1 MRVTRLPGPG
11 AAGLLAAT
19 GLLLTPAHP
28 AHATAHAPVQ
38 AAASNTCPGASGVTV
53 VVDFN
58 ELPAGAEHQV
68 GCDPDASGRA
78 VDHFQRAGFAL
89 TEHATQQGYICQVN
103 GQPADRDCLANDAFW
118 SLWWSDGRSGTWVFS
133 TSGVTS
139 LRVPEGGYVA
149 FAWHEGSG
157 KAAPPDVAPTPR
169 VATATPTPSPTK
181 GSASTGGGT
190 GGTGGTGSNDGNGDN
205 GDNGTPTDRTSAS
218 PSTTPSASA
227 SPSGTPSSTATALPT
242 EATSSAVPG
251 AEDIT
256 AGPETDDVAHT
267 DDESGPFPTWAL
279 VGLGVGVLG
288 AAGGVPLIR
297 RRLG

>member
-1 MRVTRLPGPG
+1 MRVARILGPV

-19 GLLLTPAHP
+19 GLLFTPADAVP
-28 AHATAHAPVQ
+28 ARV
-38 AAASNTCPGASGVTV
+38 AASNACAGASGVTV

-78 VDHFQRAGFAL
+78 VDHFQRAGFTL
-89 TEHATQQGYICQVN
+89 TEHATQQGYTCQVN
-103 GQPADRDCLANDAFW
+103 GQPSDRDCLANDAFW
-118 SLWWSDGRSGTWVFS
+118 SLWWSDGKSGRWVFS

-149 FAWHEGSG
+149 FAWHEGAG
-157 KAAPPDVAPTPR
+157 NAAPPDVRATPR
-169 VATATPTPSPTK
+169 VATASPTPTPTK
-181 GSASTGGGT
+181 GTGSTGSTGGTSGST
-190 GGTGGTGSNDGNGDN
+190 GGKGGKGGDQ
-205 GDNGTPTDRTSAS
+205 SS
-218 PSTTPSASA
+218 PAEPSASA
-227 SPSGTPSSTATALPT
+227 SPSATPSAGASPTGGPSGTTSASTTTPT
-242 EATSSAVPG
+242 DASSSALPG

-256 AGPETDDVAHT
+256 AGPETGDVAHT
-267 DDESGPFPTWAL
+267 DDDSGPFPTWAV

-288 AAGGVPLIR
+288 AAGAVPLIR

>member
-1 MRVTRLPGPG
+1 MRVTRVLGPV
-11 AAGLLAAT
+11 AAGLLAAA
-19 GLLLTPAHP
+19 GLLLTPAQP
-28 AHATAHAPVQ
+28 AHATAR
-38 AAASNTCPGASGVTV
+38 AAASNACPGATGVTV

-58 ELPAGAEHQV
+58 ELPAGAERQV
-68 GCDPDASGRA
+68 GCDPDAGGRA
-78 VDHFQRAGFAL
+78 VDHFDRAGFTL
-89 TEHATQQGYICQVN
+89 TEHATEQDYICQVN

-118 SLWWSDGRSGTWVFS
+118 SLWWSDGRSGKWVFS

-157 KAAPPDVAPTPR
+157 NAAPPDVAPTPR

-181 GSASTGGGT
+181 GTGSTSTSTGST
-190 GGTGGTGSNDGNGDN
+190 GDKGSKGDN
-205 GDNGTPTDRTSAS
+205 GDEGTPAEPSTSATAS
-218 PSTTPSASA
+218 GAASASA
-227 SPSGTPSSTATALPT
+227 SPSADPSSTASTTGPT
-242 EATSSAVPG
+242 DATSSAVPG

-256 AGPETDDVAHT
+256 AGPETGDVAHT
-267 DDESGPFPTWAL
+267 DDESGPFPTWAV

-288 AAGGVPLIR
+288 AAGAVPLIR

>member
-1 MRVTRLPGPG
+1 MRVAGLLGPV

-19 GLLLTPAHP
+19 GVLLTPAP
-28 AHATAHAPVQ
+28 AAH
-38 AAASNTCPGASGVTV
+38 AAASNACPGATGVTV

-68 GCDPDASGRA
+68 GCSADASGRA
-78 VDHFQRAGFAL
+78 IDHFRRAGFTL
-89 TEHATQQGYICQVN
+89 TEHATQQDYTCQVN
-103 GQPADRDCLANDAFW
+103 GQPSDRDCLANDAFW
-118 SLWWSDGRSGTWVFS
+118 SLWWSDGKSGTWVFS

-139 LRVPEGGYVA
+139 LRVPAGGYVA

-169 VATATPTPSPTK
+169 VATPTPTPTPTKGTETGSSSGSTGGKGDKGTKGSDATPTAP
-181 GSASTGGGT
+181 G
-190 GGTGGTGSNDGNGDN
+190 
-205 GDNGTPTDRTSAS
+205 TSAT

-227 SPSGTPSSTATALPT
+227 SPTGRPTTTTSGTSGPT
-242 EATSSAVPG
+242 DASSSAVPG

-256 AGPETDDVAHT
+256 AGPETGDVAHT
-267 DDESGPFPTWAL
+267 DDGSGPVPTWAV

-288 AAGGVPLIR
+288 AAGAVPLIR